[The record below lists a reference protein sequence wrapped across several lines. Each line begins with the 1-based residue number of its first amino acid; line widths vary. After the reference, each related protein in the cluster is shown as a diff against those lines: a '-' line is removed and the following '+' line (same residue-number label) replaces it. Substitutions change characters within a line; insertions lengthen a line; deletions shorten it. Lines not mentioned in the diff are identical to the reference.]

1 MRSFIGGLFGN
12 NSFDSLCIC
21 RAIILTYGLW
31 DQVRVDK
38 GREWYLSLYINET
51 LSSHRYC
58 TRKPPHLQ
66 TTSKKASS
74 FFPLVIIFFLLKLLF
89 SESYH

>member
-1 MRSFIGGLFGN
+1 MRSSIGIPSLFGN
-12 NSFDSLCIC
+12 NKVLTVFVCMYVIC
-21 RAIILTYGLW
+21 RAIVLTYGLW

-38 GREWYLSLYINET
+38 GREWYLSLFINER

-74 FFPLVIIFFLLKLLF
+74 LIIIKHSF
-89 SESYH
+89 Y